1 MKRRKAIRRSKKV
14 KYIKRYILFLTVL
27 FISTFAIFTFA
38 NKFRHDITET
48 KADIIYN
55 NSDKKETSENDS
67 KSDDSIN
74 KDIDEIDDNLSKERD
89 DENKD
94 DLDIEDKITLDNSGY
109 LPLEEDINADD
120 ASVVVPETMYKW
132 NFYRE
137 DNKKIAYL
145 TFDDGPSEHSTEK
158 ILDILNANDIKA
170 TFFTLGSSI
179 ERNPRSEEILK
190 KMAKEGH
197 AIGSHGYSHQY
208 SILYPNRIV
217 DVQAV
222 LNDFEKN
229 DKLLKD
235 KLGRDFS
242 TRLIRLPGGHSSWN
256 GTAALDVELEKRSI
270 IQVDWNSL
278 NGDAEGYDKPKEVL
292 LRNLKDTVLD
302 QDVVIVLMHDTDSKK
317 GTVDYLQSAIDYLRG
332 EGFEFRTLK

>member
-1 MKRRKAIRRSKKV
+1 MKK
-14 KYIKRYILFLTVL
+14 YILFLTIL
-27 FISTFAIFTFA
+27 FISTFVIFTFV

-48 KADIIYN
+48 KADIIDN
-55 NSDKKETSENDS
+55 NSDKKETAENDS
-67 KSDDSIN
+67 KNDDNSSN
-74 KDIDEIDDNLSKERD
+74 DIDDN
-89 DENKD
+89 ENKED
-94 DLDIEDKITLDNSGY
+94 SDIENNIPLDNSGY
-109 LPLEEDINADD
+109 LALEEDINADD

-158 ILDILNANDIKA
+158 ILDILNVNDIKA

-179 ERNPRSEEILK
+179 ERNPKSEEILK
-190 KMAKEGH
+190 RMAKEGH
-197 AIGSHGYSHQY
+197 AIASHGYSHEY
-208 SILYPNRIV
+208 SILYPNRTV

-235 KLGRDFS
+235 KLGKDFS

-256 GTAALDVELEKRSI
+256 GTAALDVELEKRGI

-278 NGDAEGYDKPKEVL
+278 NGDAEGHDKPKEVL
-292 LRNLKDTVLD
+292 LRNLQDTVLD
-302 QDVVIVLMHDTDSKK
+302 QDVVIVLMHDTDSKQ

>member
-1 MKRRKAIRRSKKV
+1 MKK
-14 KYIKRYILFLTVL
+14 YILFLTIL
-27 FISTFAIFTFA
+27 FISTFVIFTFV

-48 KADIIYN
+48 RADIIDN
-55 NSDKKETSENDS
+55 NSDKKETAENDS
-67 KSDDSIN
+67 KNDDNSSN
-74 KDIDEIDDNLSKERD
+74 DIDDN
-89 DENKD
+89 ENKED
-94 DLDIEDKITLDNSGY
+94 SDIENNIPLDNSGY
-109 LPLEEDINADD
+109 LALEEDINADD

-190 KMAKEGH
+190 RMAKEGH
-197 AIGSHGYSHQY
+197 AIASHGYSHEY
-208 SILYPNRIV
+208 SILYPNRTV

-235 KLGRDFS
+235 KLGKDFS

-256 GTAALDVELEKRSI
+256 GTAALDVELENRGI

-278 NGDAEGYDKPKEVL
+278 NGDAEGHDKPKEVL
-292 LRNLKDTVLD
+292 LRNLQETVLD

>member
-1 MKRRKAIRRSKKV
+1 MKRRRTTRRSKKV
-14 KYIKRYILFLTVL
+14 KYMKKYILFLTIL
-27 FISTFAIFTFA
+27 FISTFVIFTFV

-48 KADIIYN
+48 RADIIDN
-55 NSDKKETSENDS
+55 NSDKKETAENDS
-67 KSDDSIN
+67 KNDDNSSN
-74 KDIDEIDDNLSKERD
+74 DIDDN
-89 DENKD
+89 ENKED
-94 DLDIEDKITLDNSGY
+94 SDIENNISLDNSGY
-109 LPLEEDINADD
+109 LALEEDINADD

-190 KMAKEGH
+190 RMAKEGH
-197 AIGSHGYSHQY
+197 AIASHGYSHEY
-208 SILYPNRIV
+208 SILYPNRTV

-235 KLGRDFS
+235 KLGKDFS

-256 GTAALDVELEKRSI
+256 GTAALDVELEKRGI

-278 NGDAEGYDKPKEVL
+278 NGDAEGHDKPKEVL
-292 LRNLKDTVLD
+292 LRNLQDTVLD
-302 QDVVIVLMHDTDSKK
+302 QDVVIVLMHDTDSKQ

>member
-1 MKRRKAIRRSKKV
+1 MKVMKRRRTTRRSKKI
-14 KYIKRYILFLTVL
+14 KYMKRYILFLTIL
-27 FISTFAIFTFA
+27 FISTFAIFTFV
-38 NKFRHDITET
+38 NKFRHNITET
-48 KADIIYN
+48 KADIIDN
-55 NSDKKETSENDS
+55 NSNKKETAENSS
-67 KSDDSIN
+67 KNDDNIS
-74 KDIDEIDDNLSKERD
+74 KDIDDN
-89 DENKD
+89 ND
-94 DLDIEDKITLDNSGY
+94 DLDIENKITLDNSGY
-109 LPLEEDINADD
+109 LQLEEDINADD
-120 ASVVVPETMYKW
+120 ASIVVPETMYKW

-158 ILDILNANDIKA
+158 VLDILKANDIKA

-179 ERNPRSEEILK
+179 ERNPKSKEILK
-190 KMAKEGH
+190 RMAKEGH
-197 AIGSHGYSHQY
+197 AIGSHGYSHEY
-208 SILYPNRIV
+208 SILYPNRTV
-217 DVQAV
+217 DVQAF

-235 KLGRDFS
+235 KLGKDFS

-256 GTAALDVELEKRSI
+256 GTDALDVELEKRGI

-278 NGDAEGYDKPKEVL
+278 NGDAEGHDKPKEVL
-292 LRNLKDTVLD
+292 LSNLQETVLD

>member
-1 MKRRKAIRRSKKV
+1 MKRRRTTRRSKKV
-14 KYIKRYILFLTVL
+14 KYMKKYILFLTIL
-27 FISTFAIFTFA
+27 FISTFVIFTFV

-48 KADIIYN
+48 KADIIDN
-55 NSDKKETSENDS
+55 NSDKKETAENDS
-67 KSDDSIN
+67 KNDDNSSN
-74 KDIDEIDDNLSKERD
+74 DIDDN
-89 DENKD
+89 ENKED
-94 DLDIEDKITLDNSGY
+94 SDIENNIPLDNSGY
-109 LPLEEDINADD
+109 LALEEDINADD

-158 ILDILNANDIKA
+158 ILDILNENDIKA

-179 ERNPRSEEILK
+179 ERNPKSEEILK
-190 KMAKEGH
+190 RMAKEGH
-197 AIGSHGYSHQY
+197 AIASHGYSHEY
-208 SILYPNRIV
+208 SILYPNRTV

-235 KLGRDFS
+235 KLGKDFS

-256 GTAALDVELEKRSI
+256 GTAALDVELEKRGI

-278 NGDAEGYDKPKEVL
+278 NGDAEGHDKPKEVL
-292 LRNLKDTVLD
+292 LRNLQDTVLD
-302 QDVVIVLMHDTDSKK
+302 QDVVIVLMHDTDSKQ

>member
-1 MKRRKAIRRSKKV
+1 MKRRSTTRRSKKV
-14 KYIKRYILFLTVL
+14 KYMKKYILFLTIL
-27 FISTFAIFTFA
+27 FISTFAIFTFV

-48 KADIIYN
+48 KADIIDN
-55 NSDKKETSENDS
+55 NSDEKETAENDS
-67 KSDDSIN
+67 KSDDVIN
-74 KDIDEIDDNLSKERD
+74 KDIEGE
-89 DENKD
+89 ENED
-94 DLDIEDKITLDNSGY
+94 DLDIENNMPLDNSGY
-109 LPLEEDINADD
+109 LALEEDINADD

-190 KMAKEGH
+190 RMAKEGH
-197 AIGSHGYSHQY
+197 AIASHGYSHEY
-208 SILYPNRIV
+208 SILYPNRTV
-217 DVQAV
+217 DVQAF

-235 KLGRDFS
+235 KLGKDFS

-256 GTAALDVELEKRSI
+256 GTAALDVELENRGI

-292 LRNLKDTVLD
+292 LENLQETVLD
-302 QDVVIVLMHDTDSKK
+302 QDVVIVLMHDTDMKK

>member
-1 MKRRKAIRRSKKV
+1 MKK
-14 KYIKRYILFLTVL
+14 YILFLTIL
-27 FISTFAIFTFA
+27 FISTFVIFTFV

-48 KADIIYN
+48 KADIIDDN
-55 NSDKKETSENDS
+55 NSDKKDITENDS
-67 KSDDSIN
+67 KSDDIVD
-74 KDIDEIDDNLSKERD
+74 KDIDIDIDIDDNED
-89 DENKD
+89 KD
-94 DLDIEDKITLDNSGY
+94 DLDIENNIILDNSGY
-109 LPLEEDINADD
+109 LSLEEDINADD

-145 TFDDGPSEHSTEK
+145 TFDDGPSEHSTEQ

-190 KMAKEGH
+190 RMAKEGH
-197 AIGSHGYSHQY
+197 AIASHGYSHQY
-208 SILYPNRIV
+208 SILYPNRTV

-235 KLGRDFS
+235 KLGKDFS

-256 GTAALDVELEKRSI
+256 GTAALDEEYN
-270 IQVDWNSL
+270 NSAVF
-278 NGDAEGYDKPKEVL
+278 N
-292 LRNLKDTVLD
+292 
-302 QDVVIVLMHDTDSKK
+302 QIS
-317 GTVDYLQSAIDYLRG
+317 
-332 EGFEFRTLK
+332 

>member
-1 MKRRKAIRRSKKV
+1 MKRRRTTRRSKKV
-14 KYIKRYILFLTVL
+14 KYMKKYILFLTIL
-27 FISTFAIFTFA
+27 FISTFVIFTFV

-48 KADIIYN
+48 KADIIDN
-55 NSDKKETSENDS
+55 NSDKKETAENDS
-67 KSDDSIN
+67 KNDDNSSN
-74 KDIDEIDDNLSKERD
+74 DIDDN
-89 DENKD
+89 ENKED
-94 DLDIEDKITLDNSGY
+94 SDIENNIPLDNSGY
-109 LPLEEDINADD
+109 LALEEDINADD

-190 KMAKEGH
+190 RMAKEGH
-197 AIGSHGYSHQY
+197 AIASHGYSHEY
-208 SILYPNRIV
+208 SILYPNRTV

-235 KLGRDFS
+235 NLGKDFS

-256 GTAALDVELEKRSI
+256 GTAALDVELEKRGI

-278 NGDAEGYDKPKEVL
+278 NGDAEGHDKPKEVL
-292 LRNLKDTVLD
+292 LRNLQDTVLD
-302 QDVVIVLMHDTDSKK
+302 QDVVIVLMHDTDSKQ

>member
-1 MKRRKAIRRSKKV
+1 MKRRKTTRRSKKV
-14 KYIKRYILFLTVL
+14 KYMKKYILFLTIL
-27 FISTFAIFTFA
+27 FISTFVIFTFV

-48 KADIIYN
+48 RADIIDN
-55 NSDKKETSENDS
+55 NSDKKETAENDS
-67 KSDDSIN
+67 KNDDNSSN
-74 KDIDEIDDNLSKERD
+74 DIDDN
-89 DENKD
+89 ENKED
-94 DLDIEDKITLDNSGY
+94 SDIENNISLDNSGY
-109 LPLEEDINADD
+109 LALEEDINADD

-190 KMAKEGH
+190 RMAKEGH
-197 AIGSHGYSHQY
+197 AIASHGYSHEY
-208 SILYPNRIV
+208 SILYPNRTV

-235 KLGRDFS
+235 KLGKDFS

-256 GTAALDVELEKRSI
+256 GTAALDVELENRGI

-278 NGDAEGYDKPKEVL
+278 NGDAEGHDKPKEVL
-292 LRNLKDTVLD
+292 LRNLQETVLD

>member
-1 MKRRKAIRRSKKV
+1 MMKRRRTTRRSKKIR
-14 KYIKRYILFLTVL
+14 YIKRYILFLTIL
-27 FISTFAIFTFA
+27 FISTFVIFTFV

-48 KADIIYN
+48 KADIIDN
-55 NSDKKETSENDS
+55 NSDNKEVAENNS
-67 KSDDSIN
+67 KSDDVIN
-74 KDIDEIDDNLSKERD
+74 KDIDESDDNISK
-89 DENKD
+89 
-94 DLDIEDKITLDNSGY
+94 DIDNSGY
-109 LPLEEDINADD
+109 IPLEEDVNADD

-158 ILDILNANDIKA
+158 VLDILKANDVKA

-179 ERNPRSEEILK
+179 ENNPRSEEILK
-190 KMAKEGH
+190 RMAKEGH

-208 SILYPNRIV
+208 SVLYPNRTV
-217 DVQAV
+217 DVQAF

-235 KLGRDFS
+235 KLGKDFY

-256 GTAALDVELEKRSI
+256 GTAALDGELEKRGI

-278 NGDAEGYDKPKEVL
+278 NGDAEGQDKPKEVL
-292 LRNLKDTVLD
+292 LRNLQETVLD
-302 QDVVIVLMHDTDSKK
+302 QDVVIILMHDTDSKK

-332 EGFEFRTLK
+332 QGFEFRTLK

>member
-1 MKRRKAIRRSKKV
+1 MKK
-14 KYIKRYILFLTVL
+14 YILFLTIL
-27 FISTFAIFTFA
+27 FISTFVIFTFV

-48 KADIIYN
+48 KADIIDN
-55 NSDKKETSENDS
+55 NSDKKETAENDS
-67 KSDDSIN
+67 KNDDNSSN
-74 KDIDEIDDNLSKERD
+74 DIDDN
-89 DENKD
+89 ENKED
-94 DLDIEDKITLDNSGY
+94 SDIENNIPLDNSGY
-109 LPLEEDINADD
+109 LALEEDINADD

-190 KMAKEGH
+190 RMAKEGH
-197 AIGSHGYSHQY
+197 AIASHGYSHEY
-208 SILYPNRIV
+208 SILYPNRTV

-235 KLGRDFS
+235 KLGKDFS

-256 GTAALDVELEKRSI
+256 GTAALDVELEKRGI

-278 NGDAEGYDKPKEVL
+278 NGDAEGHDKPKEVL
-292 LRNLKDTVLD
+292 LRNLQDTVLD
-302 QDVVIVLMHDTDSKK
+302 QDVVIVLMHDTDSKQ
-317 GTVDYLQSAIDYLRG
+317 GTVDYLQSAINYLRG

>member
-1 MKRRKAIRRSKKV
+1 MKRRRTTRRSKKV
-14 KYIKRYILFLTVL
+14 KYMKKYILFLTIL
-27 FISTFAIFTFA
+27 FISTFAIFTFV

-48 KADIIYN
+48 KADIIDN
-55 NSDKKETSENDS
+55 NSDKKETAENNS
-67 KSDDSIN
+67 KSDDDIN
-74 KDIDEIDDNLSKERD
+74 KDIDESDDNISQDIE
-89 DENKD
+89 ENEE
-94 DLDIEDKITLDNSGY
+94 DLDIENNKTLDNSGY
-109 LPLEEDINADD
+109 LTLEEDINADD

-145 TFDDGPSEHSTEK
+145 TFDDGPSEHSTEQ

-179 ERNPRSEEILK
+179 ERNTRSEEILK
-190 KMAKEGH
+190 RMAKEGH
-197 AIGSHGYSHQY
+197 AIASHGYSHQY
-208 SILYPNRIV
+208 SILYPNRTV

-235 KLGRDFS
+235 KLGKDFS

-256 GTAALDVELEKRSI
+256 GTAALDVELENRGI

-278 NGDAEGYDKPKEVL
+278 NGDAEGHDKPKEVL
-292 LRNLKDTVLD
+292 LKNLQETVLD

>member
-1 MKRRKAIRRSKKV
+1 MKRRKTTRRSKKV
-14 KYIKRYILFLTVL
+14 KYMKKYILFLTIL
-27 FISTFAIFTFA
+27 FISTFVIFTFV

-48 KADIIYN
+48 RADIIDN
-55 NSDKKETSENDS
+55 NSDKKETAENDS
-67 KSDDSIN
+67 KNDDNSSN
-74 KDIDEIDDNLSKERD
+74 DIDDN
-89 DENKD
+89 ENKED
-94 DLDIEDKITLDNSGY
+94 SDIENNIPLDNSGY
-109 LPLEEDINADD
+109 LALEEDINADD

-190 KMAKEGH
+190 RMAKEGH
-197 AIGSHGYSHQY
+197 AIASHGYSHEY
-208 SILYPNRIV
+208 SILYPNRTV

-235 KLGRDFS
+235 KLGKDFS

-256 GTAALDVELEKRSI
+256 GTAALDVELEKRGI

-278 NGDAEGYDKPKEVL
+278 NGDAEGHDKPKEVL
-292 LRNLKDTVLD
+292 LRNLQETVLD

>member
-1 MKRRKAIRRSKKV
+1 MKRRRTTRRSKKV
-14 KYIKRYILFLTVL
+14 KYMKKYILFLTIL
-27 FISTFAIFTFA
+27 FISTFVIFTFV

-48 KADIIYN
+48 KADIIDN
-55 NSDKKETSENDS
+55 NSDKKETAENDS
-67 KSDDSIN
+67 KNDDNSSN
-74 KDIDEIDDNLSKERD
+74 DIDDN
-89 DENKD
+89 ENKED
-94 DLDIEDKITLDNSGY
+94 SDIENNIPLDNSGY
-109 LPLEEDINADD
+109 LALEEDINADD

-190 KMAKEGH
+190 RMAKEGH
-197 AIGSHGYSHQY
+197 AIASHGYSHEY
-208 SILYPNRIV
+208 SILYPNRTV

-235 KLGRDFS
+235 KLGKDFS

-256 GTAALDVELEKRSI
+256 GTAALDVELEKRGI

-278 NGDAEGYDKPKEVL
+278 NGDAEGHDKPKEVL
-292 LRNLKDTVLD
+292 LRNLQDTVLD
-302 QDVVIVLMHDTDSKK
+302 QDVVIVLMHDTDSKQ

>member
-1 MKRRKAIRRSKKV
+1 MKRRRTTRRSKKV
-14 KYIKRYILFLTVL
+14 KYMKKYILFLTIL
-27 FISTFAIFTFA
+27 FISTFVIFTFV

-48 KADIIYN
+48 KADIIDN
-55 NSDKKETSENDS
+55 NSDKKETAENDS
-67 KSDDSIN
+67 KNDDNSSN
-74 KDIDEIDDNLSKERD
+74 DIDDN
-89 DENKD
+89 ENKED
-94 DLDIEDKITLDNSGY
+94 SDIENNIPLDNSGY
-109 LPLEEDINADD
+109 LALEEDINADD

-158 ILDILNANDIKA
+158 ILDILNVNDIKA

-179 ERNPRSEEILK
+179 ERNPKSEEILK
-190 KMAKEGH
+190 RMAKEGH
-197 AIGSHGYSHQY
+197 AIASHGYSHEY
-208 SILYPNRIV
+208 SILYPNRTV

-235 KLGRDFS
+235 KLGKDFS

-256 GTAALDVELEKRSI
+256 GTAALDVELEKRGI

-278 NGDAEGYDKPKEVL
+278 NGDAEGHDKPKEVL
-292 LRNLKDTVLD
+292 LRNLQDTVLD
-302 QDVVIVLMHDTDSKK
+302 QDVVIVLMHDTDSKQ

>member
-1 MKRRKAIRRSKKV
+1 MKK
-14 KYIKRYILFLTVL
+14 YILFLTIL
-27 FISTFAIFTFA
+27 FISTFVIFAFV

-48 KADIIYN
+48 KADIIDN
-55 NSDKKETSENDS
+55 NSDKKETAENDS
-67 KSDDSIN
+67 KNDDNSSN
-74 KDIDEIDDNLSKERD
+74 DIDDN
-89 DENKD
+89 ENKED
-94 DLDIEDKITLDNSGY
+94 SDIENNIPLDNSGY
-109 LPLEEDINADD
+109 LALEEDINADD

-190 KMAKEGH
+190 RMAKEGH
-197 AIGSHGYSHQY
+197 AIASHGYSHEY
-208 SILYPNRIV
+208 SILYPNRTV

-235 KLGRDFS
+235 KLGKDFS

-256 GTAALDVELEKRSI
+256 GTAALDVELEKRGI

-278 NGDAEGYDKPKEVL
+278 NGDAEGHDKPKEVL
-292 LRNLKDTVLD
+292 LRNLQDTVLD
-302 QDVVIVLMHDTDSKK
+302 QDVVIVLMHDTDSKQ

>member
-1 MKRRKAIRRSKKV
+1 MKK
-14 KYIKRYILFLTVL
+14 YILFLTIL
-27 FISTFAIFTFA
+27 FISTFVIFTFV

-48 KADIIYN
+48 KADIIDN
-55 NSDKKETSENDS
+55 NSDKKETAENDS
-67 KSDDSIN
+67 KNDDNSSN
-74 KDIDEIDDNLSKERD
+74 DIDDN
-89 DENKD
+89 ENKED
-94 DLDIEDKITLDNSGY
+94 SDIENNIPLDNSGY
-109 LPLEEDINADD
+109 LALEEDINADD

-190 KMAKEGH
+190 RMAKEGH
-197 AIGSHGYSHQY
+197 AIASHGYSHEY
-208 SILYPNRIV
+208 SILYPNRTV

-235 KLGRDFS
+235 KLGKDFS

-256 GTAALDVELEKRSI
+256 GTAALDVELEKRGI

-278 NGDAEGYDKPKEVL
+278 NGDAEGHDKPKEVL
-292 LRNLKDTVLD
+292 LRNLQDTVLD
-302 QDVVIVLMHDTDSKK
+302 QDVVIVLMHDTDSKQ